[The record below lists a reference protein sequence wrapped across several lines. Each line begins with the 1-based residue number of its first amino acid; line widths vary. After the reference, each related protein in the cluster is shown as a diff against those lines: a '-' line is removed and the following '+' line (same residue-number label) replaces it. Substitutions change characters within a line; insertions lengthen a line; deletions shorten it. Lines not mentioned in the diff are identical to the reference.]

1 MTHIDFQAQDDH
13 DLLVQAVTGI
23 NATNSRLDK
32 INGTLQRHEERIAS
46 CEKIESYI
54 NRHTKVN
61 WQMLSV
67 VIALIGGLIYATAKL
82 V

>member
-32 INGTLQRHEERIAS
+32 INGTLQKHEERIAS
-46 CEKIESYI
+46 CEKIETYI

-61 WQMLSV
+61 WQLISV
-67 VIALIGGLIYATAKL
+67 AIAAIGGLIYALTL
-82 V
+82 LI

>member
-32 INGTLQRHEERIAS
+32 INGTLQKHEERIAS
-46 CEKIESYI
+46 CEKIETYI
-54 NRHTKVN
+54 NRHIKVN

-67 VIALIGGLIYATAKL
+67 VIALIGGLIYAIAKL